1 MPLDQRPVV
10 VILNAAAGKRGAREE
25 LRARLEERFRA
36 AGRAAEVRL
45 VEDGGAVGR
54 AAREAVEGGAGA
66 VVVGGGD
73 GTISTAAHHLVG
85 TDVTLGVVPLG
96 TLNHFAK
103 DLGLPLDPEQAA
115 AVVLEGR
122 TAAVDVGE
130 VNGRPFLNNSSV
142 GLYPRIVRMRQRYDV
157 RGLLKWVVAGW
168 ATLRALN
175 KRAAI
180 GVRLDADGEKVL
192 RRTPLVFIGN
202 NEYRMEGLGAPK
214 RESLFDG
221 HLAVYVV
228 RASSAKL
235 PMLRLLWRVFAG
247 KAEERGDLEV
257 LRAEAATIETRR
269 PTVLVAL
276 DGEVERMRT
285 PLEYRVRPGAL
296 RVFVPL
302 EGAAGRAGS
311 LQAVSD

>member
-1 MPLDQRPVV
+1 MPRDQRPVV
-10 VILNAAAGKRGAREE
+10 VILNAAAGKRGAGGE
-25 LRARLEERFRA
+25 LGARLEAQFRA
-36 AGRAAEVRL
+36 AGRDVEVRL
-45 VEDGGAVGR
+45 MADGGAVGR
-54 AAREAVEGGAGA
+54 AARDAVARGAGA

-73 GTISTAAHHLVG
+73 GTISTAARQLVG
-85 TDVTLGVVPLG
+85 TNVPLGVVPLG

-103 DLGLPLDPEQAA
+103 DLGIPLDAEEAA

-130 VNGRPFLNNSSV
+130 VNGHPFLNNSSV
-142 GLYPRIVRMRQRYDV
+142 GLYPRIVRMRQRYKV
-157 RGLLKWVVAGW
+157 RGLLKWAVAAW
-168 ATLRALN
+168 ATLRALE
-175 KRAAI
+175 KRTEI
-180 GVRLDADGEKVL
+180 GVRLDVDGEKVL

-202 NEYRMEGLGAPK
+202 NEYRMTGLGAPK

-257 LRAEAATIETRR
+257 LRAKSATIETRR

-285 PLEYRVRPGAL
+285 PLEYRVLPGAL
-296 RVFVPL
+296 RVLVP
-302 EGAAGRAGS
+302 R
-311 LQAVSD
+311 